1 MSSAM
6 YVQTNS
12 YLDNLKREFP
22 NHAPL
27 VLLYMWDIIRDVF
40 QDIELSDG
48 DSSWGDII
56 TVPGTKLEDVWDKFI
71 KNPWGGF
78 DVEEYDVVQW
88 LSAEDFIQDYE
99 EEEDNG

>member
-1 MSSAM
+1 MSSSM
-6 YVQTNS
+6 FVQTNS
-12 YLDNLKREFP
+12 YLDNLKWEFP

-99 EEEDNG
+99 EEEE

>member
-1 MSSAM
+1 MSSSM

-27 VLLYMWDIIRDVF
+27 ALLYMWDIIRDVF

-71 KNPWGGF
+71 KDPWGGF

-99 EEEDNG
+99 GDEVDA

>member
-1 MSSAM
+1 
-6 YVQTNS
+6 
-12 YLDNLKREFP
+12 
-22 NHAPL
+22 
-27 VLLYMWDIIRDVF
+27 LYMWDVIRDVF

-71 KNPWGGF
+71 KDPWGGF